1 MFPARDS
8 FSQSAEQASQEV
20 PNQPWPETT
29 PTETT
34 TAPRWQIQTAQE
46 ETESR
51 SQIEKLER
59 KLKMAKQRQ
68 YGTLTKQQ
76 PDKDICEDS
85 GSDADDHAQF
95 ETDEGLSLLWNQRH
109 EDLDHALKQR
119 KQQDVYTQTWYHC
132 LSCYVCCQPSVISS

>member
-8 FSQSAEQASQEV
+8 FSQSAEQASQEAS
-20 PNQPWPETT
+20 NQPWPETT

-51 SQIEKLER
+51 SQIEKLE
-59 KLKMAKQRQ
+59 
-68 YGTLTKQQ
+68 Q

-119 KQQDVYTQTWYHC
+119 KQQDVYTQTWYHY

>member
-1 MFPARDS
+1 MEPSLNVSYIRSISHLAPLQILLIS
-8 FSQSAEQASQEV
+8 LCAE
-20 PNQPWPETT
+20 
-29 PTETT
+29 
-34 TAPRWQIQTAQE
+34 
-46 ETESR
+46 
-51 SQIEKLER
+51 
-59 KLKMAKQRQ
+59 
-68 YGTLTKQQ
+68 Q